1 MRWQWRAI
9 SRRLVTAGVLSFT
22 SLHAQRA
29 AGVGP
34 STASPRTSQG
44 GALFKTNCGSC
55 HGADGRGGERAPDLA
70 TAPEVRQLSDDDL
83 MRIIQHGVSGTG
95 MPGFIALAPEKVEAI
110 VEHLRVLQG
119 QGPAVKLALHGAMLS
134 GESLF
139 FGKAQCSA
147 CHMVNGK
154 GGFIASDLSLY
165 GSHESADQIRGVIT
179 DPENKLPARSNAATV
194 VTRAGEK
201 VTGMLRSSD
210 NFSLALQTL
219 DGSFHFFQKSDL
231 KQIDMEAHSLMPNN
245 YSSTLHGHEL
255 NDLIAYLLS
264 VGTENASHVTTQPRR
279 SHDDD
284 FGSN

>member
-1 MRWQWRAI
+1 MRWHWRAI
-9 SRRLVTAGVLSFT
+9 SRRLVTAGVLSLT

-34 STASPRTSQG
+34 STASPRNSQG
-44 GALFKTNCGSC
+44 DALFKTNCGAC

-83 MRIIQHGVSGTG
+83 MRIIQHGISGMG
-95 MPGFIALAPEKVEAI
+95 MPGFSVLAPEKVKAI

-119 QGPAVKLALHGAMLS
+119 QGPAVQLAILGDMLS

-165 GSHESADQIRGVIT
+165 GSGETGEQIREVIT
-179 DPENKLPARSNAATV
+179 DPQDKLPPRSNATTV

-201 VTGMLRSSD
+201 VTGIVRSND
-210 NFSLALQTL
+210 NFSIALQTL
-219 DGSFHFFQKSDL
+219 DGAFQFFQKADL
-231 KQIDMEAHSLMPNN
+231 ERIDMESRSLMPDNYGSTFNN
-245 YSSTLHGHEL
+245 KEL
-255 NDLIAYLLS
+255 NDLVAYLLS
-264 VGTENASHVTTQPRR
+264 VGTKNASHVAQQAPKVGRR
-279 SHDDD
+279 
-284 FGSN
+284 